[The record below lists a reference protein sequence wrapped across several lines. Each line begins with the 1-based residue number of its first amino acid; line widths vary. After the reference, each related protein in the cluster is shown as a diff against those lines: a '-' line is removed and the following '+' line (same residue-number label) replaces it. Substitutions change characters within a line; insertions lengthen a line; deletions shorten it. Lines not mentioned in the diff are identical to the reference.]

1 MLSLPGAIGV
11 GAIVPVQTASNTR
24 LRTDVRDPVVTAL
37 YSFLIGTGV
46 LLPIAWLL
54 TGQPLPDFSLLAD
67 APAWAFIGGPLG
79 VLFIVGN
86 ILLFPQ
92 IGSVHTVI
100 MPIVGQMLMGLL
112 VDHFGLFGYDVLPI
126 SPLRLLGAVIV
137 FVSTAIVLDI
147 GRGRLWEG
155 NAQGVSAIAWRGF
168 GVAIGMG
175 SATQTAVNGRLGA
188 VIESPVHAGLI
199 SLAIGVAVLF
209 VLSLVLPGRARVFR
223 PIPLGP
229 WWKWLGGVLGAFFV
243 VGGAL
248 FAPILGTGLMV
259 IAALSGTITA
269 GQLLESRGW
278 IGATKRP
285 LTIRRVSGLLGI
297 FLGVALVRLV

>member
-11 GAIVPVQTASNTR
+11 GAIVPVQTAVNTR
-24 LRTDVRDPVVTAL
+24 LRADVRDPVVTAL
-37 YSFLIGTGV
+37 YSFLVGTV
-46 LLPIAWLL
+46 SLLPVAWVL
-54 TGQPLPDFSLLAD
+54 TGQPLPEFSSLAD
-67 APAWAFIGGPLG
+67 APLWLFLGGPLG

-112 VDHFGLFGYDVLPI
+112 IDHFGLFGYDVLSI
-126 SPLRLLGAVIV
+126 SPLRLFGALIVLGA
-137 FVSTAIVLDI
+137 TAVVLDI
-147 GRGRLWEG
+147 GRGLLWEG
-155 NAQGVSAIAWRGF
+155 HAQGLAAWVWRGF

-188 VIESPVHAGLI
+188 IIGSPIHAGLL
-199 SLAIGVAVLF
+199 SLAVGVAVLF
-209 VLSLVLPGRARVFR
+209 ILSLVLPGRSRVFR
-223 PIPLGP
+223 PIPAGP

-269 GQLLESRGW
+269 GQLLETRGW
-278 IGATKRP
+278 IGAPKRR
-285 LTIRRVSGLLGI
+285 LTVRRVCGLVGI
-297 FLGVALVRLV
+297 FLGVVVVRMN

>member
-1 MLSLPGAIGV
+1 MLVPGAIGV
-11 GAIVPVQTASNTR
+11 GAIVPVQTAVNTR
-24 LRTDVRDPVVTAL
+24 LRADVRDPVVTAL
-37 YSFLIGTGV
+37 YSFLIGTTT
-46 LLPIAWLL
+46 LLPVAWLL
-54 TGQPLPDFSLLAD
+54 TGQPLPDFALLAD
-67 APAWAFIGGPLG
+67 APLWLFLGGPLG
-79 VLFIVGN
+79 VAFIVGN

-126 SPLRLLGAVIV
+126 SPLRLFGALIV
-137 FVSTAIVLDI
+137 LVATAVVLDI

-155 NAQGVSAIAWRGF
+155 RAQGVAAWAWRGF
-168 GVAIGMG
+168 GIAIGMG

-188 VIESPVHAGLI
+188 VIGAPIHAGLL
-199 SLAIGVAVLF
+199 SLAVGVAVLF
-209 VLSLVLPGRARVFR
+209 ILSLVLPGRSRVFR
-223 PIPLGP
+223 PIPVGP

-248 FAPILGTGLMV
+248 FAPILGTRLMV

-285 LTIRRVSGLLGI
+285 LTVRRVSGLVGI
-297 FLGVALVRLV
+297 FLGVVLVRMV

>member
-11 GAIVPVQTASNTR
+11 GAIVPVQTAVNTR
-24 LRTDVRDPVVTAL
+24 LRADVRDPVVTAL
-37 YSFLIGTGV
+37 YSFLVGTGV
-46 LLPIAWLL
+46 LVPVAWLL
-54 TGQPLPDFSLLAD
+54 TGRPLPELSLLVD
-67 APAWAFIGGPLG
+67 APLWLFLGGPFG
-79 VLFIVGN
+79 VAFIVGN

-100 MPIVGQMLMGLL
+100 MPIVGQVLMGLL
-112 VDHFGLFGYDVLPI
+112 IDHFGLFGYDVLPV
-126 SPLRLLGAVIV
+126 SPLRVLGALIV
-137 FVSTAIVLDI
+137 LVSTTIVLDI

-155 NAQGVSAIAWRGF
+155 NAQGIAAVAWRGF
-168 GVAIGMG
+168 GIAIGMG

-188 VIESPVHAGLI
+188 VIESPMHAGLI
-199 SLAIGVAVLF
+199 SLMIGVAVLF
-209 VLSLVLPGRARVFR
+209 LLSISLPGRSRVFR
-223 PIPLGP
+223 PIPRGP

-278 IGATKRP
+278 IGAPKRP
-285 LTIRRVSGLLGI
+285 LTVRRLSGLVGI
-297 FLGVALVRLV
+297 FLGVVLVRLV

>member
-11 GAIVPVQTASNTR
+11 GAIVPVQTAVNTR
-24 LRTDVRDPVVTAL
+24 LRADVRDPVVTAL
-37 YSFLIGTGV
+37 YSFLVGTV
-46 LLPIAWLL
+46 SLLPVAWVL
-54 TGQPLPDFSLLAD
+54 TGQPLREFSWFAD
-67 APAWAFIGGPLG
+67 ALWGFFHGGRRG
-79 VLFIVGN
+79 VLFIVA
-86 ILLFPQ
+86 IIFFFPQ

-112 VDHFGLFGYDVLPI
+112 IDHFGLFGYDVLSI
-126 SPLRLLGAVIV
+126 SPLRLFGALIVLGA
-137 FVSTAIVLDI
+137 TAVVLDI

-155 NAQGVSAIAWRGF
+155 HAQGLAAWVWRGF

-188 VIESPVHAGLI
+188 IIGSPIHAGLL
-199 SLAIGVAVLF
+199 SLAVGVAVLF
-209 VLSLVLPGRARVFR
+209 ILSLVLPGRSRVFR
-223 PIPLGP
+223 PIPAGP

-269 GQLLESRGW
+269 GQLLETRGW
-278 IGATKRP
+278 IGAPKRR
-285 LTIRRVSGLLGI
+285 LTVRRVCGLVGI
-297 FLGVALVRLV
+297 FLGVVVVRMN